1 MRAVAVVKGTE
12 MKVVL
17 LLFLAFCLLWDVKDR
32 KLPAIWL
39 YAGMGWM
46 IIYALYQLIIGK
58 RGWTELVLS
67 LIPGIVCYLLVIFTH
82 QMGQGDAFL
91 ILGMGFCM
99 PWDRLLRII
108 MAAFFLSA
116 IASILMLIG
125 KRKIQDKRIAFV
137 PFLFCAVLLYG

>member
-1 MRAVAVVKGTE
+1 MRAVAVVKGNE
-12 MKVVL
+12 MKVIL
-17 LLFLAFCLLWDVKDR
+17 LVFLAVCLLWDVKDK

-46 IIYALYQLIIGK
+46 IIYALYQLIMGK
-58 RGWTELVLS
+58 RGWIELLLS
-67 LIPGIVCYLLVIFTH
+67 LIPGVVCYLLVFFTH

-99 PWDRLLRII
+99 PWDRLLRVI

-116 IASILMLIG
+116 IASILMLIK
-125 KRKIQDKRIAFV
+125 KRKINDERIAFV
-137 PFLFCAVLLYG
+137 PFLFCAFFLYG